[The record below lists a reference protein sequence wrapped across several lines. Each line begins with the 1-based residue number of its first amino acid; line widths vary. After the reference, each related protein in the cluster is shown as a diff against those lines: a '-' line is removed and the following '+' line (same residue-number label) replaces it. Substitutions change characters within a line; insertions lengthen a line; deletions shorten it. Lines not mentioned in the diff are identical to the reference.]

1 MPLIRNMSGVPDS
14 GEDNISFGEMSVT
27 VLQTL
32 NLKSHMR

>member
-1 MPLIRNMSGVPDS
+1 MPMIRNMSGVPDS
-14 GEDNISFGEMSVT
+14 AEDNIAFEEMSVT